1 MNKSDSGCFVAIL
14 AIGVP
19 LFIAFTYWPY
29 IAIFA
34 VVLIAAVII
43 AVAVNSAC
51 ASAQAKNVQYAI
63 VVGRTRVMTTKS
75 RPSGYSISD
84 RGNVRAYWRF
94 RNEVDHINVEF
105 EVHYE
110 DGKVRRITTPEDSA
124 LYKRLMPYVG
134 IKPKPPVS
142 MQAPPIQIAEKP
154 KPAEIPSKSEPIKIE
169 NGVEPMPETK
179 PAEPAEAP
187 KPSRKEEKRFV
198 EVPFEVAPNEYSLA
212 ISYPSCQMIRWAGG
226 EYRIKVR
233 FSASYDPTVKGV
245 RNRVIT
251 CATVDSAGRMT
262 DVSKEFRQL
271 DLSGTKMVDI
281 MFCDNAD
288 QEPAKIIV
296 GIDRY
301 Y

>member
-1 MNKSDSGCFVAIL
+1 MNKSDAGCLVAIL
-14 AIGVP
+14 VIGVP

-34 VVLIAAVII
+34 GVIIAAVII
-43 AVAVNSAC
+43 AVVVNSAYV
-51 ASAQAKNVQYAI
+51 SAQVKNVQYAV

-94 RNEVDHINVEF
+94 RDEVDHIDVEF

-110 DGKVRRITTPEDSA
+110 DGKARRITTHEDSA
-124 LYKRLMPYVG
+124 LYNRLMPYVG

-142 MQAPPIQIAEKP
+142 TQVPPIQITEKP

-169 NGVEPMPETK
+169 TGVEPMPEAK
-179 PAEPAEAP
+179 PVEAT

-212 ISYPSCQMIRWAGG
+212 ISYPSCQMIRWASG
-226 EYRIKVR
+226 EYRIEVR

-271 DLSGTKMVDI
+271 DLSGNKMVDI
-281 MFCDNAD
+281 MFCENAD